1 MGGFYPREE
10 PMMSRRVWVL
20 AVAIAWAAACGG
32 SSSDVDRERQA
43 LMARDREW
51 AKGYRD
57 METFLSFYAPEG
69 SLYLPGMPVATGRDN
84 IRRAA
89 NAFAS
94 VPAVA
99 MRWSPTKADVSS
111 SGDLGYVTGAYQI
124 ARNDPAGKLAA
135 ENGKYVEVWKKQ
147 NGVWKAME
155 FIFNPDAGYE
165 KGR

>member
-1 MGGFYPREE
+1 
-10 PMMSRRVWVL
+10 MSRRVWLL
-20 AVAIAWAAACGG
+20 AAGIALAAACGG

-51 AKGYRD
+51 AKGYRE

-94 VPAVA
+94 APGFA
-99 MRWSPTKADVSS
+99 MRWSPTKADVSTA
-111 SGDLGYVTGAYQI
+111 GDLGYISGAYQI
-124 ARNDPAGKLAA
+124 TRNEPAGKLVA

-147 NGVWKAME
+147 DGVWKAME
-155 FIFNPDAGYE
+155 FIFNPD
-165 KGR
+165 K